1 MKKRLISLL
10 IANLFVAI
18 PAFAQDFKVE
28 GSVSAGVLNNRQDE
42 LGDGAK
48 AQEYRDLASGGLSAV
63 DIKGRGSSYWFDL
76 FGENFGRDDQYI
88 GLKGGAD
95 KVLKY
100 WLSSDSLRHNFLFNG
115 RTPYANPG
123 SDVQR
128 PAANFPQLNQGT
140 WTNVDVSYKRR
151 DDAVGM
157 ELSVLNPFYLRIDG
171 NRVRTSGNKYGASS
185 QGLSPGN
192 GFVDQI
198 FPVEYETRNAT
209 VEGGY
214 STKTM
219 HFSLAWLTSKFEN
232 DTESIAWQNGY
243 WGNGLDRTYLP
254 PDNKYQRIAAN
265 ATFRKLPLNSTVAL
279 RYTSDELK
287 SSNTFATEV
296 LNGTTG
302 QLGTTGPNVPGF
314 DGKIENDTLTLSIAS
329 NPTKGLDTRLYY
341 NKSKRDDKSS
351 HVTFIGTASS
361 NAPYENELYSYDKK
375 NWGFDAFY
383 RINKSNRIGGGYDYL
398 DAEFTRFDFDK
409 SKTKKWFAEWKNT
422 AFDSLTTR
430 LKYTDLSRDSN
441 FLLANDGAN
450 ANDVAYWNRFLKAY
464 DVTDLDQK
472 NWKLTMDWVPVE
484 FLDLSFEG
492 TFKDNDYRGQVLGRL
507 NDERK
512 EYYVSASYGDPEKAR
527 VTVFYD
533 QERVE
538 YGSRHRVVGSA
549 TTAGA
554 YDPATAPTATNY
566 NWEGTNKDRNYAFG
580 FSADIPAT
588 DKLKVKASVIHY
600 KTDGAMD
607 FSAPPVI
614 AAATYPQPIGAYDD
628 SKRTTFDIKGIYA
641 LSKQWSVTGGYAYEK
656 FSYKDAQFDGYRYVI
671 TAASRADSYLNG
683 YMANPNFNNSIF
695 YGMVSYKF

>member
-1 MKKRLISLL
+1 MTKRLISLL
-10 IANLFVAI
+10 IANLFVAV

-48 AQEYRDLASGGLSAV
+48 AQEFRDLSSGGLSAI

-76 FGENFGRDDQYI
+76 FGENLGRDDQYI
-88 GLKGGAD
+88 GVKGGAD

-115 RTPYANPG
+115 RTPYTNPG
-123 SDVQR
+123 GDLQR
-128 PAANFPQLNQGT
+128 PPANFPQLNQGT

-157 ELSVLNPFYLRIDG
+157 ELSVLNPFYVRIDG
-171 NRVRTSGNKYGASS
+171 NRVRTTGNKYGASS

-192 GFVDQI
+192 GYVDQI
-198 FPVEYETRNAT
+198 FPVEHETRNAT

-232 DTESIAWQNGY
+232 DTESISWQNGY
-243 WGNGLDRTYLP
+243 FGNGLDTTYLP
-254 PDNKYQRIAAN
+254 PDNKYQRLAAN
-265 ATFRKLPLNSTVAL
+265 ATFRKLPLNSTVAF

-287 SSNTFATEV
+287 SSNTFATQV

-302 QLGTTGPNVPGF
+302 QLGTTGPSVPGY
-314 DGKIENDTLTLSIAS
+314 DGKIENDTLTLSLAS
-329 NPTKGLDTRLYY
+329 NPMKGLDTRLYY

-375 NWGFDAFY
+375 NWGFDAFF
-383 RINKSNRIGGGYDYL
+383 RIGRSNRIGGGYDYL
-398 DAEFTRFDFDK
+398 DAEMTRFDFD
-409 SKTKKWFAEWKNT
+409 STKTKKWFAEWKNT
-422 AFDSLTTR
+422 SFDTVTTR

-450 ANDVAYWNRFLKAY
+450 SNDVAYWNRFLKAY

-492 TFKDNDYRGQVLGRL
+492 TIKDNDYRGQVLGRL

-512 EYYVSASYGDPEKAR
+512 EYYVSASYGDPER
-527 VTVFYD
+527 SRFTVFYD

-538 YGSRHRVVGSA
+538 YGSRHRVVGSS
-549 TTAGA
+549 TAPGA
-554 YDPATAPTATNY
+554 YDPATAPTSSNY

-600 KTDGAMD
+600 KTDGSVD

-614 AAATYPQPIGAYDD
+614 AAATYPQAIGAYDD

-671 TAASRADSYLNG
+671 TAANRADSYLNG

-695 YGMVSYKF
+695 YGMVTYKF